1 MPKFLRE
8 HAIEPNS
15 RQRYAEVLRLHA
27 ILYIGHCRVA
37 EISRETFHRPLTV
50 ALKDEGVG
58 QPTIVYART
67 ALSAMMQMAWD
78 HGYRDD
84 NPLRGIRLK
93 GTPGKPIIVA
103 TSAQFQRVYDALP
116 HQPARVFARLGVA
129 PGARLCELISFT
141 PEDFDFDTDMLSVNK
156 STVEVTAEF
165 HPEGH
170 RFLTRSYTKNGGHRR
185 FRIDAVVSEM
195 IQEHIEK
202 HGIGPGQLI
211 FPVRLFAKREA
222 SGKPRLSK
230 DELDMLG
237 LTDPLPNGRRYSH
250 GTMGAY
256 ITAKCRC
263 RGCRQWS
270 ADYAR
275 NRKRA
280 RTGRVEREWSP
291 RWRRDPTE
299 YLGTDMWR
307 RTWSAAVQDARLP
320 FAYTPYQVR
329 HTHAS
334 WLIDK
339 GVDLERVRYRLGH
352 GDLITTTRYVKI
364 LDEEDSAAAD
374 AIAAI
379 LGDVA

>member
-1 MPKFLRE
+1 M
-8 HAIEPNS
+8 
-15 RQRYAEVLRLHA
+15 V
-27 ILYIGHCRVA
+27 
-37 EISRETFHRPLTV
+37 
-50 ALKDEGVG
+50 
-58 QPTIVYART
+58 
-67 ALSAMMQMAWD
+67 
-78 HGYRDD
+78 
-84 NPLRGIRLK
+84 
-93 GTPGKPIIVA
+93 
-103 TSAQFQRVYDALP
+103 
-116 HQPARVFARLGVA
+116 
-129 PGARLCELISFT
+129 
-141 PEDFDFDTDMLSVNK
+141 
-156 STVEVTAEF
+156 
-165 HPEGH
+165 
-170 RFLTRSYTKNGGHRR
+170 
-185 FRIDAVVSEM
+185 
-195 IQEHIEK
+195 QEHIEK
-202 HGIGPGQLI
+202 NDIGPGQLI

-222 SGKPRLSK
+222 SGKPRLSN
-230 DELDMLG
+230 DELDVLG

-263 RGCRQWS
+263 RGCKQWS

-291 RWRRDPTE
+291 QWRRDPTE
-299 YLGTDMWR
+299 YLGNDMWR

-352 GDLITTTRYVKI
+352 GDLTTTTRYVKI
-364 LDEEDSAAAD
+364 LDEEDSTAAD